1 MGSGDEEMKVINCQ
15 TLGDMCEFMLDGE
28 PVFLI
33 RAQDKFAAEI
43 VADYYVKSQTRGGK
57 NTGRV
62 KQQLDKITEWQ
73 KANEF
78 KVKLPD

>member
-1 MGSGDEEMKVINCQ
+1 MKVINCQ

-33 RAQDKFAAEI
+33 RAQDSIAKIIIAT
-43 VADYYVKSQTRGGK
+43 YLSYTTRDGGK

-62 KQQLDKITEWQ
+62 KQQLEKVEKWQ
-73 KANEF
+73 KDNPH